1 MPRRLQ
7 PLLPQPLLLH
17 HRWLPRRL
25 RHRPPNRRP
34 PRQRLPRLPPHLL
47 HGRRRPLPR
56 RPRRLTRRLTRRAG
70 PGPPT
75 RRSAPTTSDEERPLP
90 GSHARGVPTGT
101 LEESAV
107 ALYEAA
113 IAARDAEGGDDP
125 APLRAFYRAIGGA
138 TLLLPVP
145 PGTEQEAQAAVDRA
159 VDDEEEV
166 EVGVLLG
173 RGTDG
178 APVSV
183 AFGSYAA
190 LAAWSP
196 LGSTSLALP
205 ARIALTNLANAG
217 MPVILD
223 PAGPIPYRF
232 EPDEIAALAAGRMP
246 GADEPLFSTNG
257 GSSIRVRLPGP
268 EARDTERRLAS
279 ELATGRD
286 SARRTSSRPIPARAG
301 GCSWAWSA
309 EADRCRRCPRTSRAS
324 GSPSRCSVAS
334 GPFRIPSTAATDE
347 RAAPG

>member
-1 MPRRLQ
+1 MHPPPRRRHQTRQ
-7 PLLPQPLLLH
+7 PP
-17 HRWLPRRL
+17 
-25 RHRPPNRRP
+25 PPN
-34 PRQRLPRLPPHLL
+34 QRV
-47 HGRRRPLPR
+47 
-56 RPRRLTRRLTRRAG
+56 G

-75 RRSAPTTSDEERPLP
+75 LRSAQTSSDEERPLP

-125 APLRAFYRAIGGA
+125 APLRAFYRAIGA
-138 TLLLPVP
+138 STLLLPVP
-145 PGTEQEAQAAVDRA
+145 PGTEQEAQAAVDQA
-159 VDDEEEV
+159 ADDEEEV

-190 LAAWSP
+190 MAAWSP

-246 GADEPLFSTNG
+246 GADEPLFSAEG

-279 ELATGRD
+279 ELADWPGLRE
-286 SARRTSSRPIPARAG
+286 AYLV
-301 GCSWAWSA
+301 
-309 EADRCRRCPRTSRAS
+309 EADTGSGWGLLLGLVGGGGAMPPLPDEVEGLWLAEPLLGSVRAVS
-324 GSPSRCSVAS
+324 D
-334 GPFRIPSTAATDE
+334 PFHRGH
-347 RAAPG
+347 R